1 MQNLQSIISL
11 LKMYLYNLKTLNFI
25 CSTALFLLK
34 YQNLFIDIKSTKQA
48 IIKKEKVAGKKSL
61 HIDIY

>member
-1 MQNLQSIISL
+1 M
-11 LKMYLYNLKTLNFI
+11 FD
-25 CSTALFLLK
+25 ALFLLK